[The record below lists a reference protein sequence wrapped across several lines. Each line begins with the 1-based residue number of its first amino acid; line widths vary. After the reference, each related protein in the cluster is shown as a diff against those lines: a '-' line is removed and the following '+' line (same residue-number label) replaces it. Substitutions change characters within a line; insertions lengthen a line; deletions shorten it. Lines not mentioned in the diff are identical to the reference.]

1 MKNTQPCITIIT
13 WIKSVS
19 IVSINKLDMCLWN
32 TDALGGNKVRIW
44 KNLQVQHY
52 DSAPPQGHVM
62 SVKCEQHLDE
72 FTVQVWLLYLYFKYC
87 TLFVGGAE
95 QMEKLLDIPL
105 PPPPRA

>member
-1 MKNTQPCITIIT
+1 
-13 WIKSVS
+13 
-19 IVSINKLDMCLWN
+19 
-32 TDALGGNKVRIW
+32 
-44 KNLQVQHY
+44 
-52 DSAPPQGHVM
+52 M